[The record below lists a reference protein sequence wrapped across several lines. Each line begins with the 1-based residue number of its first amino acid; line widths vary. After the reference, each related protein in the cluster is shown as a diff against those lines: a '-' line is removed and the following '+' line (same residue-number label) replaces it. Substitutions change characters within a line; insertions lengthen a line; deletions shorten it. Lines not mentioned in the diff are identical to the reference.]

1 MDDSHEPTH
10 FYKPETSSVIKVD
23 FHSHSIASPDGSI
36 TGKQYQ
42 HTLDQGIL
50 DCIAITDHDRIDFA
64 QTVHKQ
70 LGPAIII
77 GEEIT
82 TTKGELI
89 GLFLQEKIEPG
100 QTPFATAEAI
110 KAQHGLVYVPHP
122 FETIRKGIS
131 MDELKRITRLVD
143 IIEIYNGRAILQSHS
158 RTAIAWAEEYHVAQ
172 AAASDAHGQRGLGYT
187 YTTVET
193 MPSIN
198 TTLALLSN
206 AHVTNH
212 RPPVSTLLYPKL
224 NRAKKKFL
232 WNSM

>member
-1 MDDSHEPTH
+1 M
-10 FYKPETSSVIKVD
+10 IKVD
-23 FHSHSIASPDGSI
+23 FHSHSVASPDGSI

-42 HTLDQGIL
+42 RTLEQGIL

-64 QTVHKQ
+64 QTLRGQ

-89 GLFLQEKIEPG
+89 GLFLQEKVEPG
-100 QTPFATAEAI
+100 QTPLETAEAI
-110 KAQHGLVYVPHP
+110 KAQNGLVYVPHP
-122 FETIRKGIS
+122 FETVRKGLSIS
-131 MDELKRITRLVD
+131 ELKRIAQCVD
-143 IIEIYNGRAILQSHS
+143 IIEVHNGRAIFQNRS
-158 RTAIAWAEEYHVAQ
+158 RMAIAWAQAHHVAQ
-172 AAASDAHGQRGLGYT
+172 AAAGDAHGERGLGYT

-193 MPSIN
+193 MPNISN
-198 TTLALLSN
+198 ALSLLAN
-206 AHVTNH
+206 AHVTNR